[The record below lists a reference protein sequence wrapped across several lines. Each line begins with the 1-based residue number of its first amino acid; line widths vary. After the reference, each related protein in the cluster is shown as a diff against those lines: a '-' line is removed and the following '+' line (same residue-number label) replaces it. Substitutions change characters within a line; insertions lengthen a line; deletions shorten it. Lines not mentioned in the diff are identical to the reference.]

1 MANTKEIQRRIKSV
15 NNTIKI
21 TKAMEMVA
29 ASKMRKA
36 TEAVLR
42 TRTYANLSWTTVL
55 NIANA
60 INTHGDNQHQLLM
73 KRKKIKKVGIILIS
87 SNKGLCGGFNS
98 SIINKVNESIKLHD
112 KNEDGEKI
120 EHEIITVGKKGVSIY
135 TRYGHKIV
143 ADFLKEDVCS
153 GIQEVQSI
161 ARLVI
166 DAFLDKKYDKIMVA
180 YTDYVS
186 ASKQVARV
194 KQLLPI
200 DIQAEDD
207 HLGVVGGDEK
217 VGVSREYIQKK
228 EDKYLK
234 DKENKNVY
242 VFSYEPSAEEV
253 LDEMI
258 PRLIEVQL
266 FQAMLESNASEHSAR
281 MAAMHQANESAAT
294 LVDELTLSYN
304 KARQASITAEIAEIS
319 AGADALEGV

>member
-55 NIANA
+55 NIAAA
-60 INTHGDNQHQLLM
+60 INTRGDAHPLLE
-73 KRKKIKKVGIILIS
+73 KKSNIKNVGIILIS

-98 SIINKVNESIKLHD
+98 AIINKVHESIKRHE
-112 KNEDGEKI
+112 KNEGGEKI
-120 EHEIITVGKKGVSIY
+120 NHEIITVGKKGVAVY
-135 TRYGHKIV
+135 ARFGYKIA

-153 GIQEVQSI
+153 EIKEVQSI
-161 ARLVI
+161 ARLAI
-166 DAFLDKKYDKIMVA
+166 SGFLEGKYDKIMVA
-180 YTDYVS
+180 YTDYVN
-186 ASKQVARV
+186 AVKQIPRV
-194 KQLLPI
+194 KQLLPV

-207 HLGVVGGDEK
+207 HLGIVGGDEK
-217 VGVSREYIQKK
+217 IGVSRDYIQGK
-228 EDKYLK
+228 EDKYLR
-234 DKENKNVY
+234 DKEKENVY
-242 VFSYEPSAEEV
+242 VFSYEPSAKEV
-253 LDEMI
+253 LEEMI
-258 PRLIEVQL
+258 PRLIEIQL

-281 MAAMHQANESAAT
+281 MTAMHQANDAAGS

-304 KARQASITAEIAEIS
+304 KARQASITSEIAEIS
-319 AGADALEGV
+319 AGADALSNM

>member
-15 NNTIKI
+15 NNISKI

-36 TEAVLR
+36 TEAVLK

-60 INTHGDNQHQLLM
+60 INTQGNNKHPLLD
-73 KRKKIKKVGIILIS
+73 KKSKIKSVGIILIS

-98 SIINKVNESIKLHD
+98 SIINKVNESIKTHE

-135 TRYGHKIV
+135 SRYGHRIV

-153 GIQEVQSI
+153 EVREVQSI
-161 ARLVI
+161 ASFAI
-166 DAFLDKKYDKIMVA
+166 KGFLERKYDKIMVA

-186 ASKQVARV
+186 AVKQVSRV

-207 HLGVVGGDEK
+207 HLGVVGGDDK
-217 VGVSREYIQKK
+217 IGVSKEYIQKK

-234 DKENKNVY
+234 DEDKKNVY
-242 VFSYEPSAEEV
+242 VFTYEPSAEEV
-253 LDEMI
+253 LEEMV
-258 PRLIEVQL
+258 PRLIEIQL

-281 MAAMHQANESAAT
+281 MAAMHQANEAAGS
-294 LVDELTLSYN
+294 LVEELTLSYN
-304 KARQASITAEIAEIS
+304 KARQASITSEIAEIS
-319 AGADALEGV
+319 AGADALGNA